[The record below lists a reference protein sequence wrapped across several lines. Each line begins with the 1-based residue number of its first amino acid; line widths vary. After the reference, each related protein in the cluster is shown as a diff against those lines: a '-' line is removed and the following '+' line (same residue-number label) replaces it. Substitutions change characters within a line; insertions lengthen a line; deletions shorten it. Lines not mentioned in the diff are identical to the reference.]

1 MSEKLGQ
8 LDLVFVVDN
17 TGSMGSYI
25 EVTKRKILEIIRTIK
40 KEELCHRLRVGLV
53 SYRDHLPED
62 NTFVTQEYELTPDTG
77 RIEQNVMQMSA
88 DGGGDGPEAVDDAM
102 DAANRMEFLLDAAKV
117 VVLVADAPPH
127 GVEEGDRWPAGPPS
141 GIKWDVEAKKAYDK
155 GIVYH
160 TVGCF
165 PEIKNYEHGV
175 RVFQEIAETTQGKFF
190 PLSEAE
196 LLVKIIT
203 GVAIEEIDKIAIQKS
218 ILEEMGVSMEE
229 FPADEEL
236 TEDRIKEL
244 AAKVRG
250 TGMTKRAMKHDP
262 SAAGAEEVEGL
273 ILEPEEISEAD
284 IREAVRQLKKKSDK

>member
-1 MSEKLGQ
+1 MSEKMGQ

-25 EVTKRKILEIIRTIK
+25 DVTKRKILEIIRTIK

-53 SYRDHLPED
+53 SYRDHPPED
-62 NTFVTQEYELTPDTG
+62 NTFVTQKYELTSDTA
-77 RIEQNVMQMSA
+77 RIEQNIMQMSA

-102 DAANRMEFLLDAAKV
+102 DAANRMEYLLDAAKV

-127 GVEEGDRWPAGPPS
+127 GVEDGDRWPDGPPS
-141 GIKWDVEAKKAYDK
+141 GIKWNQEAKKAYDK

-165 PEIKNYEHGV
+165 PEINSYAHGV

-190 PLSEAE
+190 PLNEAE

-229 FPADEEL
+229 FPKDEEL
-236 TEDRIKEL
+236 TDERIREL
-244 AAKVRG
+244 AASVRSSG
-250 TGMTKRAMKHDP
+250 ITKRSMKHAP
-262 SAAGAEEVEGL
+262 SAAGEEEVEGF